1 MEIYDDD
8 EEERKLS
15 TIQEVSES
23 RDISSPSMFA
33 ENCRNRS
40 RKSISSDSDQ
50 VMDVSLNNYKRKT
63 KKIFKNSVR
72 TVDKYLF
79 GIIIINIGRIN
90 IFLLRFYTQGVNF
103 SNLYFYTFFL
113 ESGDPVRK
121 NRMGTISCISDKVV
135 CYKTEANIF
144 PSEDQTFHVYSDSP
158 TFSDF
163 SS

>member
-63 KKIFKNSVR
+63 KKSFKNSVK

-79 GIIIINIGRIN
+79 GIIIINIG
-90 IFLLRFYTQGVNF
+90 
-103 SNLYFYTFFL
+103 
-113 ESGDPVRK
+113 
-121 NRMGTISCISDKVV
+121 
-135 CYKTEANIF
+135 
-144 PSEDQTFHVYSDSP
+144 
-158 TFSDF
+158 
-163 SS
+163 

>member
-50 VMDVSLNNYKRKT
+50 VMDVSLNNYKLKSFLRTWLRIVVKNII
-63 KKIFKNSVR
+63 KISA
-72 TVDKYLF
+72 
-79 GIIIINIGRIN
+79 
-90 IFLLRFYTQGVNF
+90 
-103 SNLYFYTFFL
+103 
-113 ESGDPVRK
+113 E
-121 NRMGTISCISDKVV
+121 
-135 CYKTEANIF
+135 
-144 PSEDQTFHVYSDSP
+144 
-158 TFSDF
+158 
-163 SS
+163 

>member
-50 VMDVSLNNYKRKT
+50 VMDVSLNNYKLKSFLRTWLRIVLKNII
-63 KKIFKNSVR
+63 KISA
-72 TVDKYLF
+72 
-79 GIIIINIGRIN
+79 
-90 IFLLRFYTQGVNF
+90 
-103 SNLYFYTFFL
+103 
-113 ESGDPVRK
+113 E
-121 NRMGTISCISDKVV
+121 
-135 CYKTEANIF
+135 
-144 PSEDQTFHVYSDSP
+144 
-158 TFSDF
+158 
-163 SS
+163 